1 MTDADFVALVARM
14 RAAQQLYFRSR
25 LPADLK
31 AAKELERAVDD
42 ALKPPAAKQPRL
54 FDGDGAAGAGPY
66 AGGM

>member
-1 MTDADFVALVARM
+1 MNHTDFVALVARM

-31 AAKELERAVDD
+31 AAKDLERAVDD
-42 ALKPPAAKQPRL
+42 ILAPPAAATRGL
-54 FDGDGAAGAGPY
+54 FDDPPAGGPY

>member
-1 MTDADFVALVARM
+1 MHHTDFVALVARM

-31 AAKELERAVDD
+31 AAKDLERVVDD
-42 ALKPPAAKQPRL
+42 ALTPPAAKPRGL
-54 FDGDGAAGAGPY
+54 FDGDGGESGPY